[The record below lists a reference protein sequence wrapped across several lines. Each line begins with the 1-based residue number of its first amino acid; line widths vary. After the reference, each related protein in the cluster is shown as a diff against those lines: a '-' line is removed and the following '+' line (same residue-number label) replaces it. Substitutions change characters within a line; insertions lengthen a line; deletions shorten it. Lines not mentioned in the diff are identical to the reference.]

1 MLTKAEFK
9 IRYITHMEKNMG
21 WTDSKHYDQVADEAY
36 VMYEEDMQDMTPEE
50 HADEEMEE
58 WARN

>member
-9 IRYITHMEKNMG
+9 IRFITHMEKYMG
-21 WTDSKHYDQVADEAY
+21 WTDSKHYDQVADGAY
-36 VMYEEDMQDMTPEE
+36 EMYEDDPDDLTPEG
-50 HADEEMEE
+50 HADEEMAE